1 MTNGSDP
8 SAPRPDPR
16 SRKPGLLIG
25 RPFGVPVYVTS
36 SWWIVA
42 VLITLVYGGI
52 VQTRLAL
59 GPSAYLLAFV
69 FAVLL
74 YASVLVH
81 ELAHSVVAR
90 WYGLPVR
97 RIVLYVLGGVSEI
110 DREAPTPG
118 REFWIAFSGPLLSL
132 VLAAGAY
139 GLARLADP
147 FTVTGELLFQ
157 LWIANLLVGV
167 FNLLPGLPLD
177 GGRLL
182 RAGVWKLTGRPHTA
196 GVVAA
201 WGGRILALGVAAL
214 PFLLAWSAGT
224 TPGPWAV
231 AWGLF
236 LAGFMWL
243 GAGQAAD
250 RRLTEVRKTH
260 PDAGGLVIASDH
272 ENARAYSR
280 ILRQITGKG
289 ATVVLSDDP
298 TASKK
303 ISRFAAGDDRWMV
316 AVRMVSEGV
325 DVPRLMVGVYATSTS
340 TPLFFAQAIGRFV
353 RVRKRG
359 EVASVFLP
367 SVPTL
372 LEYAGEMERERDHV
386 LDKTPSDDEYPE
398 EDLLREANKKKDS
411 PDAGEEL
418 PFETMESAAEFDRAL
433 YDGLEYGGGAAGSS
447 EEEDFLGLPGLL
459 EPDQVSQLLRKR
471 KADIRA
477 SELKAKARRESE
489 PEEESGPTHEVLAE
503 LRRELSGLVGAWHHR
518 TGKPHGVIHN
528 ELRRACGGPPVAQA
542 SPPQIRERIAKLRA
556 WAVGQK

>member
-243 GAGQAAD
+243 GAGEAL
-250 RRLTEVRKTH
+250 R
-260 PDAGGLVIASDH
+260 
-272 ENARAYSR
+272 NARVRSR
-280 ILRQITGKG
+280 VPGLR
-289 ATVVLSDDP
+289 ARELARPAVVV
-298 TASKK
+298 TA
-303 ISRFAAGDDRWMV
+303 D
-316 AVRMVSEGV
+316 
-325 DVPRLMVGVYATSTS
+325 L
-340 TPLFFAQAIGRFV
+340 PLARAD
-353 RVRKRG
+353 
-359 EVASVFLP
+359 A
-367 SVPTL
+367 
-372 LEYAGEMERERDHV
+372 M
-386 LDKTPSDDEYPE
+386 
-398 EDLLREANKKKDS
+398 LREAGAEAVVVADS
-411 PDAGEEL
+411 AGTPISVMHPAAAEAISDARRAWVPVSDVARALTEYSRVPVGEEGEEL
-418 PFETMESAAEFDRAL
+418 LERLIRHPLPEYLVVDE
-433 YDGLEYGGGAAGSS
+433 DGGVFGVL
-447 EEEDFLGLPGLL
+447 
-459 EPDQVSQLLRKR
+459 
-471 KADIRA
+471 RA
-477 SELKAKARRESE
+477 SDVNAAM
-489 PEEESGPTHEVLAE
+489 
-503 LRRELSGLVGAWHHR
+503 
-518 TGKPHGVIHN
+518 TGRG
-528 ELRRACGGPPVAQA
+528 R
-542 SPPQIRERIAKLRA
+542 S
-556 WAVGQK
+556 

>member
-214 PFLLAWSAGT
+214 PFLLSWSAGT

-243 GAGQAAD
+243 GAGEAL
-250 RRLTEVRKTH
+250 R
-260 PDAGGLVIASDH
+260 
-272 ENARAYSR
+272 NARVRSR
-280 ILRQITGKG
+280 VPGLR
-289 ATVVLSDDP
+289 ARELARPAVVV
-298 TASKK
+298 TA
-303 ISRFAAGDDRWMV
+303 D
-316 AVRMVSEGV
+316 
-325 DVPRLMVGVYATSTS
+325 L
-340 TPLFFAQAIGRFV
+340 PLARAD
-353 RVRKRG
+353 
-359 EVASVFLP
+359 A
-367 SVPTL
+367 
-372 LEYAGEMERERDHV
+372 M
-386 LDKTPSDDEYPE
+386 
-398 EDLLREANKKKDS
+398 LREAGAEAVVVADS
-411 PDAGEEL
+411 AGTPISVMHPAAAEAISDARRAWVPVSDVARALTEYSRVPAGEE
-418 PFETMESAAEFDRAL
+418 
-433 YDGLEYGGGAAGSS
+433 G
-447 EEEDFLGLPGLL
+447 EELL
-459 EPDQVSQLLRKR
+459 ERLIRHPLPEYLVVDEDGGVFGVL
-471 KADIRA
+471 RA
-477 SELKAKARRESE
+477 SDVNAAM
-489 PEEESGPTHEVLAE
+489 
-503 LRRELSGLVGAWHHR
+503 
-518 TGKPHGVIHN
+518 TG
-528 ELRRACGGPPVAQA
+528 
-542 SPPQIRERIAKLRA
+542 RERS
-556 WAVGQK
+556 